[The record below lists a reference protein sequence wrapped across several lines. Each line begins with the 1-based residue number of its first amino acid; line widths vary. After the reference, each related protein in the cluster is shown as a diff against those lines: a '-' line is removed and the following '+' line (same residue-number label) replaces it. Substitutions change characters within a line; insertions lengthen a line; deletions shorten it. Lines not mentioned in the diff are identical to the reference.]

1 MSIASGKF
9 YTDQTMSKETLINKT
24 LKTLSRLPQEKV
36 KEVFDFADSLFKK
49 YDEEVIQK
57 GMEELMSRSKTYD
70 FLKEEEDL
78 YTVDD
83 LKEKY

>member
-1 MSIASGKF
+1 
-9 YTDQTMSKETLINKT
+9 MSKETLINKT

-36 KEVFDFADSLFKK
+36 KEVSDFADSLFKK

-70 FLKEEEDL
+70 FLKKEEDL

-83 LKEKY
+83 LIAQ